1 MGSSI
6 WAALFLWKLRDKLL
20 LQITCIKAKAIAM
33 RKQRRMALG
42 FLATHFLLILSAASP
57 DLHNAIFHYAE
68 ECSQDSHHVPCHS
81 HGQEEGE
88 LPESKCPVVLFSES
102 SELSHSI
109 VFVPDSGLIE
119 CKIPLLD
126 SVPYGNRDNDGPLG
140 ARAPPLFG

>member
-1 MGSSI
+1 
-6 WAALFLWKLRDKLL
+6 
-20 LQITCIKAKAIAM
+20 M
-33 RKQRRMALG
+33 RKQRRLALA
-42 FLATHFLLILSAASP
+42 FLATHILLILSAASP
-57 DLHNAIFHYAE
+57 DLHNAIFHYE
-68 ECSQDSHHVPCHS
+68 EDCSQGSHHFPCHS

-126 SVPYGNRDNDGPLG
+126 SVPYGNRDRSSPFD
-140 ARAPPLFG
+140 ARGPPLLG

>member
-1 MGSSI
+1 
-6 WAALFLWKLRDKLL
+6 
-20 LQITCIKAKAIAM
+20 M

-68 ECSQDSHHVPCHS
+68 QCSQDSRHQPCHS

-102 SELSHSI
+102 ADFFHGADFEPTPGI
-109 VFVPDSGLIE
+109 CDG
-119 CKIPLLD
+119 KIPLLD
-126 SVPYGNRDNDGPLG
+126 VVHLGPGNRNSPFG
-140 ARAPPLFG
+140 ARGPPLLG